1 MRQKISLVTGGAG
14 FIGSHLVDRLLQLDH
29 RVIVIDNE
37 SSDGHDDYY
46 WNEACRNHKID
57 ICDFGAM
64 RHIFQFHKI
73 DYVYHLAA
81 KVSVQESVEFP
92 LQTFITNA
100 LGTANV
106 LELSRVFGVER
117 FIYSSTSAVYGETN
131 PVPSVEDMKEDPLNT
146 YAIGKMSGEQLVRS
160 YNHLY
165 GMKTATFRYTNVYG
179 NRSRH
184 TGTYAPV
191 VTRFIDRQRAG
202 EPLLIFGDGEQRR
215 DFIHVSD
222 VVAANAAVSY
232 TNLDSWGEIYNIG
245 YGKNWSINELAE
257 RISPNVEYLPPREG
271 EMRETLADISKA
283 KRNLTWKPK
292 VDMMDWISTK
302 V

>member
-1 MRQKISLVTGGAG
+1 MQKISLVTGGAG
-14 FIGSHLVDRLLQLDH
+14 FIGSHLVDRLLNLNH

-46 WNEACRNHKID
+46 WNGESSNHKID
-57 ICDFGAM
+57 ICDYGAM
-64 RHIFQFHKI
+64 RHIFQFHNI

-92 LQTFITNA
+92 LPTFITNA
-100 LGTANV
+100 LGTANI

-117 FIYSSTSAVYGETN
+117 FIYSSTSAVYGESN
-131 PVPSVEDMKEDPLNT
+131 PVPSLEDMKEDPQNA

-160 YNHLY
+160 YNRLY

-191 VTRFIDRQRAG
+191 VTRFIDRHREG
-202 EPLLIFGDGEQRR
+202 KPLLIFGDGEQRR

-222 VVAANAAVSY
+222 VVSANAAISY
-232 TNLDSWGEIYNIG
+232 TNLDTWGETYNIG

-257 RISPNVEYLPPREG
+257 KISPNVEYLPAREG
-271 EMRETLADISKA
+271 EMRETLADISKV
-283 KRNLTWKPK
+283 KKNLTWKPK
-292 VDMMDWISTK
+292 IDMMDWISTK